1 MEFKKKLRVR
11 LFIAI
16 GYIVLGLAMIIA
28 FNIIKTENNFFS
40 SFGFALVVIGIVQ
53 IRNYRII
60 TKDEESIRKREIAES
75 DERNIS
81 IANKAKS
88 YAFAI
93 YVVVACVS
101 VILLEIANKTDLAII
116 LSATVSLLILVYWI
130 SYFIIRKRS

>member
-16 GYIVLGLAMIIA
+16 GYIVLGLAMGII
-28 FNIIKTENNFFS
+28 FNILKTENSFFS

-130 SYFIIRKRS
+130 SYFIIRKKS